1 MSTVTMKDEAV
12 TMDVANADV
21 NTVASGEQRETPKLT
36 WKEKI
41 GYGFGD
47 FGNGFMFDLG
57 QAYLTKFW
65 IDVCMIPAGVVGGI
79 FAFTKIF
86 DAFMDPIAG
95 ATIDRRKNIGKR
107 GKFRPV
113 MMISSIILAILTI
126 ITFTMPELNLGD
138 KILFAYG
145 SYMAWGLVYSFTNI
159 PYASL
164 ASVMTRDVEE
174 RSQLATTRQAGS
186 IGAQLI
192 TGIAFIPIVLMFA
205 TPHQGFLVAAIVM
218 SVIGVLGFG
227 ICYWA
232 TREHV
237 PVKRNTVNESKVK
250 FTDYIKV
257 VFTNKPL
264 LCLILMTL
272 FTISAMNTNNA
283 MMVFFCQYN
292 LGNIALQP
300 IVNGIMMGCSVVG
313 ILMIPKLVAR
323 FGKKQTAIG
332 GLVIGCV
339 ANVLNFFIPTNIY
352 SFIILV
358 TVGYV
363 ALAIPNGITW
373 ALVSDV
379 IDYSE
384 WHNGIRKEGTTYAA
398 FNFSRKIAQA
408 IAAIVSAGILMLTGY
423 VANAVQ
429 SELTLTGIKAAMT
442 LYPGVALGLAALIL
456 WKLYD
461 LSDDRYKQIVADLA
475 KGKWEKGDIE

>member
-1 MSTVTMKDEAV
+1 M
-12 TMDVANADV
+12 
-21 NTVASGEQRETPKLT
+21 P
-36 WKEKI
+36 
-41 GYGFGD
+41 
-47 FGNGFMFDLG
+47 DL
-57 QAYLTKFW
+57 
-65 IDVCMIPAGVVGGI
+65 DMGG
-79 FAFTKIF
+79 
-86 DAFMDPIAG
+86 
-95 ATIDRRKNIGKR
+95 
-107 GKFRPV
+107 
-113 MMISSIILAILTI
+113 
-126 ITFTMPELNLGD
+126 

-145 SYMAWGLVYSFTNI
+145 AYMAWGLVYSFTNI

-164 ASVMTRDVEE
+164 ASVMTRDVED

-192 TGIAFIPIVLMFA
+192 TGVAFIPIVLMFDS
-205 TPHQGFLVAAIVM
+205 PQHGYLIAAIVM
-218 SVIGVLGFG
+218 SIIGVLGFA
-227 ICYWA
+227 ICYR
-232 TREHV
+232 TTKEHV
-237 PVKRNTVNESKVK
+237 PVKRNTKAESKVSFK
-250 FTDYIKV
+250 DYVKV

-300 IVNGIMMGCSVVG
+300 VVNGIMMGCSVVG
-313 ILMIPKLVAR
+313 ILMIPKLVAK
-323 FGKKQTAIG
+323 FGKKRTAIG
-332 GLVIGCV
+332 GLVIGCA
-339 ANVLNFFIPTNIY
+339 ANMLNFFIPTNVY
-352 SFIILV
+352 SFILLV
-358 TVGYV
+358 TIGYV

-408 IAAIVSAGILMLTGY
+408 MAALVSALILSLTGY
-423 VANAVQ
+423 VANAIQ
-429 SELTLTGIKAAMT
+429 SEMTLTGIKAAMT

-461 LSDDRYKQIVADLA
+461 LSDERYKQIVADLSN
-475 KGKWEKGDIE
+475 GLWEKGKIE